1 MKRLRFSPRSTF
13 SRSLFLVIFLLFAT
27 ITTSYL
33 AVVNFIVMPSL
44 QQFNRV
50 LAYEVRTLMSEEM
63 VLKDGTAVRVS
74 PALRKK
80 IYEELGIT
88 FFTEKT
94 ADEGGLRWA
103 RHFESLSKQMSHYLD
118 GYADVRLEVSRD
130 YPVLWLNSYIAPDVW
145 VRVPL
150 TEIGQDQFSPVFRYI
165 FAFLLI
171 VFAGVWVFIRYQNR
185 PLTELE
191 SAARQIGTGGP
202 LVPVREAGAAEVRSV
217 IRSFNQMSRDI
228 KTLEQDR
235 TVLMAGVS
243 HDLRTPLTRI
253 RLATE
258 MMNPDDDYLAESI
271 NNDIEECD
279 GIIEQFMA
287 YLRTG
292 REMEMMHLEL
302 TSVLNE
308 VIEAHIHSDVSLQND
323 VIQASVYLTGNPIA
337 IKRALGNMLVN
348 ATRYGN
354 GWIRVSSGSDEHF
367 AWFQVE
373 DDGNGIDEADIP
385 DLFQPFVQGEK
396 ARNNKGT
403 GLGLAILRRIVD
415 AHDGKIDVGR
425 SQRGGF
431 RIRVMLPL
439 PDDRDD

>member
-1 MKRLRFSPRSTF
+1 M
-13 SRSLFLVIFLLFAT
+13 
-27 ITTSYL
+27 
-33 AVVNFIVMPSL
+33 
-44 QQFNRV
+44 
-50 LAYEVRTLMSEEM
+50 
-63 VLKDGTAVRVS
+63 
-74 PALRKK
+74 
-80 IYEELGIT
+80 
-88 FFTEKT
+88 
-94 ADEGGLRWA
+94 
-103 RHFESLSKQMSHYLD
+103 
-118 GYADVRLEVSRD
+118 
-130 YPVLWLNSYIAPDVW
+130 
-145 VRVPL
+145 
-150 TEIGQDQFSPVFRYI
+150 
-165 FAFLLI
+165 
-171 VFAGVWVFIRYQNR
+171 
-185 PLTELE
+185 
-191 SAARQIGTGGP
+191 
-202 LVPVREAGAAEVRSV
+202 
-217 IRSFNQMSRDI
+217 
-228 KTLEQDR
+228 
-235 TVLMAGVS
+235 LMAGVS

-292 REMEMMHLEL
+292 REMEMVHLEL

-308 VIEAHIHSDVSLQND
+308 VIEAHIHSDVTLQND
-323 VIQASVYLTGNPIA
+323 VIQAPVYLTGNPIA

-396 ARNNKGT
+396 ARSNKGT

>member
-27 ITTSYL
+27 LTTSYL

-50 LAYEVRTLMSEEM
+50 LAYEVRTLMSEKM
-63 VLKDGTAVRVS
+63 VLKDGTVVRVS

-88 FFTEKT
+88 FFTEKE
-94 ADEGGLRWA
+94 ADDAGLRWA
-103 RHFESLSKQMSHYLD
+103 RHFESLSGQMSHYLE
-118 GYADVRLEVSRD
+118 GYADVRLEINRD
-130 YPVLWLNSYIAPDVW
+130 YPVLWLNSYISPDVW

-165 FAFLLI
+165 FAFLLF

-191 SAARQIGTGGP
+191 SAARQMGTGGP
-202 LVPVREAGAAEVRSV
+202 QTTVREAGAAEVRSV

-228 KTLEQDR
+228 KMLEQDR

-258 MMNPDDDYLAESI
+258 MMGPADEYLAESI
-271 NNDIEECD
+271 NHDIEECD
-279 GIIEQFMA
+279 AIIEQFMA

-292 REMEMMHLEL
+292 QEMEMAQLEL
-302 TSVLNE
+302 TGILNE
-308 VIEAHIHSDVSLQND
+308 VIGAQSSAENEIHND
-323 VIQASVYLTGNPIA
+323 VTQKPVYVTGNAIA
-337 IKRALGNMLVN
+337 VKRALGNMLVN
-348 ATRYGN
+348 ASRYGN
-354 GWIRVSSGSDEHF
+354 GWIRVTSGNDDHF

-373 DDGNGIDEADIP
+373 DDGSGIDEADIP
-385 DLFQPFVQGEK
+385 NLFQPFVQGEK
-396 ARNNKGT
+396 ARSNKGT

-415 AHDGKIDVGR
+415 AHDGKIEVGR

-431 RIRVMLPL
+431 RIRVLLAL